1 MKDMNR
7 YIRKDDVHMTNKAYK
22 EQSVFL
28 AVREM
33 DIRTT
38 LRYH

>member
-1 MKDMNR
+1 MNR
-7 YIRKDDVHMTNKAYK
+7 YIRKHDVHMTNKAYK